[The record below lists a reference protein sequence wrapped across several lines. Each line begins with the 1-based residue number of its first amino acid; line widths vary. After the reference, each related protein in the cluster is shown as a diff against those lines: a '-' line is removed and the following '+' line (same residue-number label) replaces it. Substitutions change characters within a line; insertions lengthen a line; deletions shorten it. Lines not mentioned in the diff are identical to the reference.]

1 MTEHPA
7 SARLL
12 MHTGPVTL
20 ADGRTGVVKAE
31 QFDPHR
37 VAVAIQRATPCEDC
51 PMGGLARLVWADVLE
66 DGTIVA
72 RDERPVTSVD

>member
-1 MTEHPA
+1 MIGDEPPA

-12 MHTGPVTL
+12 MHTGVVTL

-31 QFDPHR
+31 QFAPHC
-37 VAVAIQRATPCEDC
+37 VAVAIQRATPCDDC
-51 PMGGLARLVWADVLE
+51 PMSNLARLVWADVLE

-72 RDERPVTSVD
+72 RE